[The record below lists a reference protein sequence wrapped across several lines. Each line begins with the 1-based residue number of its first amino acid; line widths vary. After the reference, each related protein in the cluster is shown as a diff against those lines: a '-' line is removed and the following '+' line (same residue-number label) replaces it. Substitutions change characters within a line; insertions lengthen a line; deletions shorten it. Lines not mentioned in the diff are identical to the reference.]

1 MIMYLRLELDM
12 APCPGSRAARTGS
25 PDSEREWW
33 GPVVRRVLGNALI
46 EAHCPF
52 RVPRCRGE
60 DASVVER
67 CRLAESCPY
76 GVLFA
81 ASLSRRPPWALH
93 VPRVAAGDPIERVE
107 VTLLGPGWPLFP
119 WVVTGL
125 ERALRAGVGRE
136 RRGYRSSRVLR
147 VRLDRTWE
155 ELCGADP
162 SELPPALE
170 PDDVPRHDRTP
181 DEALRT
187 VEVRLISPLRLKR
200 EGKLVRDDDPVPLR
214 ELVARI
220 LDRWDAVRGPDEETP
235 FTPEARRE
243 LEARAAEAALV
254 GHDVG
259 WVEVRDYSAAK
270 RSELLLGG
278 KLGRLVFDGV
288 PPDVLS
294 VLRAGEVL
302 HVGKNPTSGCG
313 RIEVT
318 THLSCGSVQQD
329 DLSLQEG

>member
-1 MIMYLRLELDM
+1 M
-12 APCPGSRAARTGS
+12 
-25 PDSEREWW
+25 
-33 GPVVRRVLGNALI
+33 LG
-46 EAHCPF
+46 
-52 RVPRCRGE
+52 
-60 DASVVER
+60 
-67 CRLAESCPY
+67 
-76 GVLFA
+76 
-81 ASLSRRPPWALH
+81 
-93 VPRVAAGDPIERVE
+93 
-107 VTLLGPGWPLFP
+107 
-119 WVVTGL
+119 
-125 ERALRAGVGRE
+125 
-136 RRGYRSSRVLR
+136 
-147 VRLDRTWE
+147 
-155 ELCGADP
+155 GADP

-170 PDDVPRHDRTP
+170 PDEVPRHDRTP
-181 DEALRT
+181 DEASRP
-187 VEVRLISPLRLKR
+187 VEVRLVSPLRLKR
-200 EGKLVRDDDPVPLR
+200 EGKLVRDEEPVTLR

-243 LEARAAEAALV
+243 LEARAAETALV

-259 WVEVRDYSAAK
+259 WVEVRDYSTAK

-318 THLSCGSVQQD
+318 THLSCGSGHQD
-329 DLSLQEG
+329 ELSSLEG